1 MSVNSYLK
9 NLASELVL
17 SEMEKSS
24 IKTSY
29 RESHTEFLTD
39 YSNEP
44 PLPFRSS
51 PVLRSGR

>member
-9 NLASELVL
+9 KLASELVL
-17 SEMEKSS
+17 SETEKSS

-29 RESHTEFLTD
+29 RKSHTEFLTD
-39 YSNEP
+39 YSHEP

-51 PVLRSGR
+51 PSLRSGR